1 MKGKGAEE
9 ARKAYFNKLGRK
21 ENSSEE
27 KEKVGWYRVFQK
39 GEITNIFVG

>member
-9 ARKAYFNKLGRK
+9 ASKAYFNKLGRK
-21 ENSSEE
+21 ENGGEE

-39 GEITNIFVG
+39 GEITNIFEG